1 MASMTASMGK
11 TTIAWW
17 LVLIEGIAAI
27 ILGLLLLTNPGA
39 TIVVL
44 IQFLGIWWLV
54 SGIMDLVGMFIDHT
68 AWGWKLFSGIVGII
82 AGIVILQ
89 HPLWAPFVVTGVLV
103 IFMGILGL
111 IQGIMGLIAAFQ
123 GGGWVSALLGVVSI
137 LFGLILLFNTAVASI
152 GLWLVIGVLAL
163 VGGGIAVWQSFQIKK
178 AQGA

>member
-1 MASMTASMGK
+1 MTASMGK
-11 TTIAWW
+11 TTIQWW
-17 LVLIEGIAAI
+17 VVLIEGIAAI

-54 SGIMDLVGMFIDHT
+54 SGIMDLVSMFIDHT

-89 HPLWAPFVVTGVLV
+89 HPIWSPLVVTGVLV
-103 IFMGILGL
+103 IFLGILGL
-111 IQGIMGLIAAFQ
+111 IYGIMGLIAAFQ

-137 LFGLILLFNTAVASI
+137 LFGLILLFNSAVAGI
-152 GLWLVIGVLAL
+152 GLWLVIGILAL
-163 VGGGIAVWQSFQIKK
+163 VGGGIAVWQAFQIKK
-178 AQGA
+178 AQNV